1 MGGVETGDGV
11 VGESSSL
18 VGGVGEDCCELVFE
32 DFLRRIGRTVNVS
45 STAGVVAGEDGVEL
59 YDTIGVGLLDTAEE
73 SGVQVGGIAGVA
85 VAGGSH
91 ARVDTL
97 YI

>member
-1 MGGVETGDGV
+1 MVLLGRAV
-11 VGESSSL
+11 VSLGEWERT
-18 VGGVGEDCCELVFE
+18 VVELVI
-32 DFLRRIGRTVNVS
+32 DNFLRGMGRTVDVS

-59 YDTIGVGLLDTAEE
+59 HDTIRVGLLDTAEE
-73 SGVQVGGIAGVA
+73 SGVQVGAVAGVT